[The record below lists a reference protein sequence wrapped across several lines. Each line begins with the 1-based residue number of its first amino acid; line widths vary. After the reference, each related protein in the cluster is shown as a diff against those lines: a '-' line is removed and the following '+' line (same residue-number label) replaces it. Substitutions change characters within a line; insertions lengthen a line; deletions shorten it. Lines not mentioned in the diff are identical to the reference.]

1 MITVSKPLAHVQ
13 VAGNVLVISSDSDSD
28 ITYNSSDDD
37 FDGDLFSVYTKE
49 EIISKLDP
57 IEDKKII
64 DIFMRERETR
74 LTNIDNMIPR
84 YTRTACTKEEIENSV
99 FYESDEVEEMVK
111 NYDMI
116 NFKVERVKI

>member
-13 VAGNVLVISSDSDSD
+13 VAGNVLVVTIDSDSD
-28 ITYNSSDDD
+28 ITYSSSDDD
-37 FDGDLFSVYTKE
+37 FDGDPFSVYTKE

-74 LTNIDNMIPR
+74 LTKIPK

-111 NYDMI
+111 NCNVI
-116 NFKVERVKI
+116 NFKVECVKI